1 MLIQALQLAVV
12 AWLPGAAIYHA
23 RWSDRN
29 RRAQLDP
36 EERLFWAVII
46 SIAISLSAVIT
57 LAWLGR
63 YSFTR
68 LLIAD
73 VVIAACVASLS
84 RFDLRLGGSARWPG
98 LSATLPLALII
109 LGLWRFFPPAE
120 FVIGG
125 KDPGVYVNEGIQIA
139 QRGTFLYE
147 DPVVSSIPAFAR
159 DLFFPSHQRPE
170 YYSLRFMGFRIMDP
184 DEGLVVGQFPHLLP
198 AAIAVAYGID
208 GLTGTRRTTGV
219 FAILGLLAVY
229 FVGARLFGRTVGFAA
244 AVLLALNLV
253 QVWFARYPNV
263 EVVMQALLFAAL
275 LATARAHVDDDGFF
289 APVAGGLLG
298 LLLFLRAEDTALAI
312 VAVVTGIALLVMAGS
327 GRWRWSFLG
336 TLAAISAVAAIYLA
350 LPMRAYADRGIV
362 FISNLQWW
370 QYLLIA
376 AATAAVPVL
385 LTAARS
391 RPSLRARVRVLVPI
405 GLALAVIVAAVYAMW
420 FRKPAGRLAYHDAYA
435 LRTFTQ
441 YYLTLPALIAALVGF
456 AFACRRLFWRAPA
469 LFTTVAAF
477 SLFLFYKIRIVPDH
491 FWMAR
496 RFLPEV
502 LPAALLFT
510 AAAALGTR
518 TGRRWTLA
526 PRWALG
532 LVFLTLLGREY
543 ARASSPILDH
553 VEYAGVI
560 PRLEQLASIIGA
572 NDLLIVESR
581 NSGTDVHTLGLPLAY
596 IYARNVLI
604 LNSPVP
610 DKPTIAAFLQWAE
623 GRYARVLFVGAGGT
637 DLLSRE
643 WSTKVVASDRFQVP
657 EYVAAPNEY
666 PRYPRVKQFD
676 YTIYEFTPPAA
687 DENGRDFVLDIGVGD
702 DLNVLRF
709 HAKEDT
715 EGHTF
720 RWSQAVSY
728 VVLPDL
734 HAANREVTIWM
745 SDGGRPPAAPPAE
758 VVIALD
764 DRILGTVQVNTGFSA
779 YTVEIPAELAA
790 SLAAR
795 KAPVRLKL
803 TTQVWRPGEA
813 LGTSDDREL
822 GIMVDRVAVK

>member
-23 RWSDRN
+23 RWCDRS
-29 RRAQLDP
+29 RRAQLDA
-36 EERLFWAVII
+36 EERFFWAVVI
-46 SIAISLSAVIT
+46 SIAISLSAVLA
-57 LAWLGR
+57 LAWLGS

-73 VVIAACVASLS
+73 VVIAASAAALS
-84 RFDLRLGGSARWPG
+84 RVDLRLGAAARLPGWSA
-98 LSATLPLALII
+98 LLPIVLIV

-120 FVIGG
+120 FIIGG

-139 QRGTFLYE
+139 QKGTFLYQ
-147 DPVVSSIPAFAR
+147 DPVVASVPASAR

-170 YYSLRFMGFRIMDP
+170 YFSLRFMGFRIMDP

-208 GLTGTRRTTGV
+208 GLTGTRRTPGA

-229 FVGARLFGRTVGFAA
+229 FAGARLFGRAVGFAA
-244 AVLLALNLV
+244 AVLLAFNLV
-253 QVWFARYPNV
+253 QVWFAKYPNV

-275 LATARAHVDDDGFF
+275 LATARAHVDDDAFF

-312 VAVVTGIALLVMAGS
+312 AAVLAGIALLVTTGS

-336 TLAAISAVAAIYLA
+336 TLVALSTVAGIYLA
-350 LPMRAYADRGIV
+350 FPMRAYADRGIV

-370 QYLLIA
+370 QYVVIA
-376 AATAAVPVL
+376 GATAAVPVL
-385 LTAARS
+385 LAAARS
-391 RPSLRARVRVLVPI
+391 RPSLRDRVRVLVPV
-405 GLALAVIVAAVYAMW
+405 ALAAVVIVAAVYALW
-420 FRKPAGRLAYHDAYA
+420 FRRPGGRLAAHDAYA

-441 YYLTLPALIAALVGF
+441 YYLTLPALIAALAGF
-456 AFACRRLFWRAPA
+456 LFACRRLFWRAPA
-469 LFTTVAAF
+469 LFMTVAAF

-502 LPAALLFT
+502 LPAALLFA

-543 ARASSPILDH
+543 ARASGPILDH

-560 PRLEQLASIIGA
+560 PRLEQLASTIGD
-572 NDLLIVESR
+572 NDLVIVESR

-596 IYARNVLI
+596 IYARNVLA

-623 GRYARVLFVGAGGT
+623 GRYARVLFLGAGGT
-637 DLLSRE
+637 DLLSPD
-643 WSTKVVASDRFQVP
+643 WGAKVVATDRFQVP
-657 EYVAAPNEY
+657 EYVAPPNEF

-676 YTIYEFTPPAA
+676 YTVYEFTPPAA
-687 DENGRDFVLDIGVGD
+687 GENGRDFVLDIGVGD

-715 EGHTF
+715 EGQTF

-734 HAANREVTIWM
+734 HAANREVTLWM

-758 VVIALD
+758 IAIAID
-764 DRILGTVQVNTGFSA
+764 EQILGTVQVNTGFKA
-779 YTVEIPAELAA
+779 YTVPIPAELAA

-795 KAPVRLKL
+795 NAPVRLKL
-803 TTQVWRPGEA
+803 TTQVWRPSEV
-813 LGTSDDREL
+813 LGTPDDREL
-822 GIMVDRVAVK
+822 GVMVDRVAVK